1 MGAGPSS
8 SAPVSPELANKLL
21 TAIFTQ
27 TDMGAYLSMTD
38 PKACANFDFSSVNP
52 GTQQQL
58 QAAGGQLRVVAQGQ
72 NSEKLSI
79 CFDEAKGYSKGF
91 EIFAAL
97 YPLLADSAV
106 KRAGVSLLGGR
117 RQTRRV
123 QRGGA
128 EISSTASPGFI
139 KIRDTAIY
147 PLWFVKGFSIDYD
160 PRSDILKTVLNLTP
174 EGRKGITFDIPLQ
187 SLTQSQVSV
196 QGLVYNR
203 PAIIPPCTVSIAKTS
218 GGSGA
223 DDEYVFSINGVPIM
237 EFTRATD
244 GWYLTQIVDSRED
257 SSLHDIPLK
266 GSRKDVVNI
275 APALIKKIKDIVGIV
290 EAGAQGLGQAYGAPA
305 YGAPAYGGQAQAQ
318 AYGVQG
324 QGQVQAP
331 LSLSGSFFP
340 QGPANVKKG
349 LSNMKAK
356 KVNPPLALAIARAL
370 ILLKQIDPANIRG
383 PPTTQICSRN
393 YTFEGKDANVPRKG
407 IPLEKTF
414 YFKSLMNL
422 FNDIGEYRQGKYE
435 WTQSTAGRLK
445 LEEAAKDLSVLY
457 SSQVADP
464 KFLSKPL
471 PEFIKACPNRFEGEY
486 LISPQVLPQ
495 IQAIV
500 QKLLQV
506 QTTYAGRANAIL
518 AKVFI
523 FKADGTVSFRPEIL
537 GRRGYQN
544 LSTLCVETR
553 ETLFDYYMRVES
565 LFIEGLIIY
574 EQALA
579 VGALKPV

>member
-1 MGAGPSS
+1 MGAGPST
-8 SAPVSPELANKLL
+8 SAVSPELANKLL

-27 TDMGAYLSMTD
+27 TDIGAYLSMTD

-52 GTQQQL
+52 ASQQQL
-58 QAAGGQLRVVAQGQ
+58 QAAGGQLRVVGQGQ
-72 NSEKLSI
+72 NAEKLTI

-174 EGRKGITFDIPLQ
+174 EGRKGISFDIPLQ
-187 SLTQSQVSV
+187 SLTQSQISV

-203 PAIIPPCTVSIAKTS
+203 PAIIPPCTVAITKTS
-218 GGSGA
+218 GGSGG
-223 DDEYVFSINGVPIM
+223 DDEYVFSINGVAIM

-244 GWYLTQIVDSRED
+244 GWYLTQIVDAREN

-266 GSRKDVVNI
+266 GSRKDVVPI
-275 APALIKKIKDIVGIV
+275 ASALIKKIKDVVGII
-290 EAGAQGLGQAYGAPA
+290 ETGGQGQATSSYAAAGGQSYGGQLQPQ
-305 YGAPAYGGQAQAQ
+305 AYGGQP
-318 AYGVQG
+318 
-324 QGQVQAP
+324 QAP
-331 LSLSGSFFP
+331 LALAGSFFP
-340 QGPANVKKG
+340 QGPANVKRG

-414 YFKSLMNL
+414 YFKSWMNL

-435 WTQSTAGRLK
+435 WTQSSGGRAK

-486 LISPQVLPQ
+486 LIPPQVLPQ

-518 AKVFI
+518 AKVFV

-574 EQALA
+574 EQAVALG
-579 VGALKPV
+579 VLKPV

>member
-1 MGAGPSS
+1 MGAGPST
-8 SAPVSPELANKLL
+8 SAVSPELANKLL

-52 GTQQQL
+52 GAQQQL
-58 QAAGGQLRVVAQGQ
+58 QAAGGQLRVVGQGQ
-72 NSEKLSI
+72 NAEKLTI

-123 QRGGA
+123 QRGGKLRSDNPNLSVIKTTPYYA
-128 EISSTASPGFI
+128 MNFIKDFEVEYNKDTQSLDFILRLTESSYRITFTIPIRDIKSDNLTVRGLGFTGSRTIPPKEISLQI
-139 KIRDTAIY
+139 LLRDQKT
-147 PLWFVKGFSIDYD
+147 YD
-160 PRSDILKTVLNLTP
+160 FL
-174 EGRKGITFDIPLQ
+174 
-187 SLTQSQVSV
+187 
-196 QGLVYNR
+196 
-203 PAIIPPCTVSIAKTS
+203 
-218 GGSGA
+218 
-223 DDEYVFSINGVPIM
+223 INGLLILQFYYEGNQWSFA
-237 EFTRATD
+237 EFINSSPVGTEKEITTTVQKSLEGKTIAYIREIT
-244 GWYLTQIVDSRED
+244 GLTSD
-257 SSLHDIPLK
+257 
-266 GSRKDVVNI
+266 
-275 APALIKKIKDIVGIV
+275 A
-290 EAGAQGLGQAYGAPA
+290 AGQGGYAYG
-305 YGAPAYGGQAQAQ
+305 GQGQAQAQ

-324 QGQVQAP
+324 QGQGQGQAP

-414 YFKSLMNL
+414 YFKSWMNL

-435 WTQSTAGRLK
+435 WTQSSGGRAK

-457 SSQVADP
+457 SSQLADP

-486 LISPQVLPQ
+486 LIPPQVLPQ

-518 AKVFI
+518 AKVFV

-544 LSTLCVETR
+544 LSALCVETR

-574 EQALA
+574 EQAVALG
-579 VGALKPV
+579 VLKPV